1 MSEDI
6 YAVQH
11 SEILPDAQVHPRLRQ
26 LSAVFKPDRSS
37 PYAQV
42 FHTSSYGYWIRV
54 SQTTQRDHK
63 ILEYFRV
70 CPCALG

>member
-11 SEILPDAQVHPRLRQ
+11 SEILPDAQVHPRLSQ
-26 LSAVFKPDRSS
+26 LGAIYKPDRSS
-37 PYAQV
+37 GRAQV
-42 FHTSSYGYWIRV
+42 FHTTSYGYWIRV
-54 SQTTQRDHK
+54 SQTNQGGHK